1 MKESIMINL
10 IPLTGLYNCDPIQL
24 RPLRHSV
31 FQIKGILNSFARLT
45 SIRLLPDYSF
55 SRVALLIYSNN
66 NKVMTDVC
74 ETSIRQQLTSRT
86 R

>member
-24 RPLRHSV
+24 RHHSV

-55 SRVALLIYSNN
+55 SRVAVLIYSNN